1 MDLLSGVVRNRKMAT
16 VEASNSSNSR
26 QPFLSFDGSDIG
38 DGAGE
43 GRSYI
48 GNLIYNMYAY
58 LFSALN
64 LRVHRFVFQ
73 WNIILHM
80 SICVMSLTPFFLTGS
95 RLYSVVPISVW
106 TFYNFLFFISTKR
119 AEKVVQVRRD
129 SFLSNLLYSH
139 SINNLSNQLS
149 FLPSINL
156 NVFIYCE

>member
-16 VEASNSSNSR
+16 VQVSSSNNAR
-26 QPFLSFDGSDIG
+26 QPFLSFDGSDTG
-38 DGAGE
+38 DGTGE

-48 GNLIYNMYAY
+48 GNLIYNMYSY

-95 RLYSVVPISVW
+95 RLYSIVPISVW

-119 AEKVVQVRRD
+119 AEKVVQVRRTLP
-129 SFLSNLLYSH
+129 SLFSPVSMYYRLLINSPLPSILLINLLYT
-139 SINNLSNQLS
+139 
-149 FLPSINL
+149 
-156 NVFIYCE
+156 